1 MIKKEII
8 NKAITATMTVPK
20 PSCLLTIKYE
30 IKLIAIASAV
40 KYIADNNA

>member
-8 NKAITATMTVPK
+8 NNVITATMTVPI
-20 PSCLLTIKYE
+20 PRCLLTIKYE
-30 IKLIAIASAV
+30 IKLMAIASVV